1 MGGSNT
7 GTGRLAGRQAGRLWQ
22 AQAEV
27 GKIPSLL
34 ISALGLLGL
43 SRFRKK
49 IIWSSASLKQIYRL
63 PHTRNLNT
71 MQTTGSRVVCYTRML
86 QMIHPKLKVHLK
98 GTILWI
104 FFFSFFVMDE
114 NVLCSNM
121 DYICS

>member
-1 MGGSNT
+1 M
-7 GTGRLAGRQAGRLWQ
+7 WQ

-49 IIWSSASLKQIYRL
+49 IILSSASLRQIYRL
-63 PHTRNLNT
+63 PHTRNLNA
-71 MQTTGSRVVCYTRML
+71 MQTTGSRVVCYKRML
-86 QMIHPKLKVHLK
+86 KMIHPKLKVHLK

-104 FFFSFFVMDE
+104 FFFSFFLMDE
-114 NVLCSNM
+114 NVLNLHRSALFKHGLHLLI
-121 DYICS
+121 D